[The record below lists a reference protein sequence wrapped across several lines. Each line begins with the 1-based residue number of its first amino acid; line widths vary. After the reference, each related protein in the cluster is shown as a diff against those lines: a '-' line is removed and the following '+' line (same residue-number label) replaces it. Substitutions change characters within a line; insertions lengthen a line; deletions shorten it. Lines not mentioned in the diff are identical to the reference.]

1 MIEIQNHQRFIDL
14 MKFKTK
20 VKPLIVAISFSMTA
34 MSAGQILLFRE
45 TTDSLISHCREIN
58 RQNISFYNLI
68 ASTSL
73 IPSRNFE
80 EKSEIP
86 KYCAQFTNKETDT
99 YLVELN
105 RYKTNDFYEKLN
117 IASEKIRL
125 YADNY
130 QILQNKR
137 AKTTQNLLVFVLIM
151 NVSGLAAM
159 SIFLKFDTTD

>member
-1 MIEIQNHQRFIDL
+1 

-20 VKPLIVAISFSMTA
+20 VKPLIIAISFSMTA
-34 MSAGQILLFRE
+34 MSAAQILLFRE

-58 RQNISFYNLI
+58 RQNISFYNLL
-68 ASTSL
+68 ASTAL
-73 IPSRNFE
+73 IPSGNFE
-80 EKSEIP
+80 ERSKNP
-86 KYCAQFTNKETDT
+86 KYCTQFINKETNN
-99 YLVELN
+99 YLVQLN
-105 RYKTNDFYEKLN
+105 RYKTNDFYENLN

-159 SIFLKFDTTD
+159 SIFLKFDTTE

>member
-1 MIEIQNHQRFIDL
+1 MN
-14 MKFKTK
+14 FKTK

-58 RQNISFYNLI
+58 RQNISFYNLL
-68 ASTSL
+68 ASNVL
-73 IPSRNFE
+73 IPSGNFE
-80 EKSEIP
+80 ERSKNP
-86 KYCAQFTNKETDT
+86 KYCSQFINKETDT
-99 YLVELN
+99 YLVQLN
-105 RYKTNDFYEKLN
+105 RYKTNDFYENLN
-117 IASEKIRL
+117 IANEKIRL

-159 SIFLKFDTTD
+159 SIFLKFDTVD

>member
-1 MIEIQNHQRFIDL
+1 

-20 VKPLIVAISFSMTA
+20 VKPLIIAISFSMTA

-58 RQNISFYNLI
+58 RQNISFYNLL
-68 ASTSL
+68 ASTAL
-73 IPSRNFE
+73 IPSGNFE
-80 EKSEIP
+80 ERSENP
-86 KYCAQFTNKETDT
+86 KYCSQFINKQTDT
-99 YLVELN
+99 YLVQLN

-117 IASEKIRL
+117 IANEKIRL

-137 AKTTQNLLVFVLIM
+137 AKTTKNLLVFVLIM
-151 NVSGLAAM
+151 NVLGLAAM
-159 SIFLKFDTTD
+159 SVFLKFDTTE

>member
-1 MIEIQNHQRFIDL
+1 MN
-14 MKFKTK
+14 FKTK
-20 VKPLIVAISFSMTA
+20 VKPLIIAISFSMTA

-58 RQNISFYNLI
+58 RQNISFYNLL
-68 ASTSL
+68 ASTAL
-73 IPSRNFE
+73 IPSGDIE
-80 EKSEIP
+80 EKSKNP
-86 KYCAQFTNKETDT
+86 KYCSQFINKETDT
-99 YLVELN
+99 YLAQLN

-130 QILQNKR
+130 QIIQNKR
-137 AKTTQNLLVFVLIM
+137 AKTTKNLLMFVLIM

-159 SIFLKFDTTD
+159 SIFLKFDTVE

>member
-1 MIEIQNHQRFIDL
+1 MN
-14 MKFKTK
+14 FKTK
-20 VKPLIVAISFSMTA
+20 VKPLIIAISFSMTA

-58 RQNISFYNLI
+58 RQNISFYNLL
-68 ASTSL
+68 ASTAL
-73 IPSRNFE
+73 IPSGNFE
-80 EKSEIP
+80 ERSKNP
-86 KYCAQFTNKETDT
+86 NYCSQFISKETDT
-99 YLVELN
+99 YLVKLN
-105 RYKTNDFYEKLN
+105 KYKTNDFYEKLN

-137 AKTTQNLLVFVLIM
+137 AKATQNLLVFVLIM

-159 SIFLKFDTTD
+159 SIFLKFDTEE

>member
-1 MIEIQNHQRFIDL
+1 

-20 VKPLIVAISFSMTA
+20 VKPLIIAISFSMTA

-58 RQNISFYNLI
+58 RQNISFYNLL
-68 ASTSL
+68 ANNAL
-73 IPSRNFE
+73 IPSGNFE
-80 EKSEIP
+80 ERSKNP
-86 KYCAQFTNKETDT
+86 KYCSQFINKETDT
-99 YLVELN
+99 YLDQLN
-105 RYKTNDFYEKLN
+105 SYKTNDFYEKLN
-117 IASEKIRL
+117 ISTEKIRL

-137 AKTTQNLLVFVLIM
+137 AKNTQNLLVFVLIM

-159 SIFLKFDTTD
+159 SVFLKFDTTE

>member
-1 MIEIQNHQRFIDL
+1 

-20 VKPLIVAISFSMTA
+20 VKPLIIAISFSMTA

-58 RQNISFYNLI
+58 RQNISFYNLL
-68 ASTSL
+68 ASTVL
-73 IPSRNFE
+73 IPSGNFE
-80 EKSEIP
+80 ERSKNP
-86 KYCAQFTNKETDT
+86 NYCSQFIDKETNT
-99 YLVELN
+99 YLDQLN
-105 RYKTNDFYEKLN
+105 EYKTNDFYENLN

>member
-1 MIEIQNHQRFIDL
+1 

-20 VKPLIVAISFSMTA
+20 VKPLLLAVSFSMTA
-34 MSAGQILLFRE
+34 MSTGQILLFRE

-58 RQNISFYNLI
+58 RQNISFYNLL
-68 ASTSL
+68 AGTAL
-73 IPSRNFE
+73 IPSGNFE
-80 EKSEIP
+80 ERSKNP
-86 KYCAQFTNKETDT
+86 KYCSQFINKDTDT
-99 YLVELN
+99 YLVQLN
-105 RYKTNDFYEKLN
+105 RFKTNDFYEKLN

-151 NVSGLAAM
+151 NVLGLAAM
-159 SIFLKFDTTD
+159 SVFLKFDTSE